1 MSFSFSARLRRC
13 QWKTGF
19 PTRFS
24 FRSAQSINGCNGKR
38 DTDSA
43 TFLASRPY
51 ERPLFGRLIV
61 ARGHVNSVRPAAR
74 LGRGAASPVATV
86 ASSGSTWYFSASS
99 QNSGFSSLTFSGYLS
114 ATLSNWVQSFGQIIE
129 FVRVTGRILAHC
141 PCHDPRGPHDL
152 CARNPSVVIDRG
164 DRPSSQNTVCGGVTV
179 HHSSLHR
186 RCT

>member
-38 DTDSA
+38 DW
-43 TFLASRPY
+43 FLASRPY

-61 ARGHVNSVRPAAR
+61 ARGHLNSVRPAAR
-74 LGRGAASPVATV
+74 LGRGAASRVATV

-99 QNSGFSSLTFSGYLS
+99 QNSGSSSLTFSGVLIGYVVELGPI
-114 ATLSNWVQSFGQIIE
+114 LVEIIE
-129 FVRVTGRILAHC
+129 FVRVPGRILAHC

-179 HHSSLHR
+179 HQRSLHR